1 MGKNKHVS
9 EAAGNLHGSKRWLH
23 NRERAWQSISDAAI
37 QHEIADQETVIEAIA
52 TLAAVTRAHQEALES
67 LLKSIDPTYEHFL
80 ARVN

>member
-1 MGKNKHVS
+1 MGKNRYVS

-23 NRERAWQSISDAAI
+23 NRELAWQSISDAAI
-37 QHEIADQETVIEAIA
+37 QRGATDPETVLEAIA